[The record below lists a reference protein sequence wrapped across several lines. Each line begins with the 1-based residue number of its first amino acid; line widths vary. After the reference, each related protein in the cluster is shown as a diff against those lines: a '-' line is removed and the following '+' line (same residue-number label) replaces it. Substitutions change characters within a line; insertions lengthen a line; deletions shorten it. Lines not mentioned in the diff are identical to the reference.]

1 MLTKIIS
8 VSLLL
13 FLTFLSGCAPAQLN
27 KTEGVSSE
35 YESKNSEKSE
45 ELQSSEATEIKQVSI
60 YQGDFELP
68 LDGATGYASVA
79 LDVKNDLST
88 SSTVLSQLNPGAV
101 FTILKEQDDWLQI
114 QTETIIG
121 WVQKPYILINL
132 PDVIPSIIYKN
143 TNVDNSVFRSSGESI
158 PNITDSS
165 LYDSKGYN
173 TRLNREEYI
182 MPVLFPMA
190 KKIMAAQ
197 KMALNENNTL
207 IIYEGFRP
215 FSVQM
220 KIAEELQKLA
230 LSNPEVMQGISQA
243 PWSIDWFI
251 STKVSNHQVGY
262 AIDVSLGKVIQLG
275 EEIIGNYLIKPV
287 VNYEEYLMQT
297 NIHEL
302 STQSAIYSAPVTV
315 HSSTAWEQAIALPA
329 VNQYTFL
336 LQKYMTN
343 NGLTPLA
350 SEWWHFNDL
359 DSLNLLNGTLG
370 TGEFILNKTAS
381 KLPN

>member
-1 MLTKIIS
+1 MHYLIQRSCK
-8 VSLLL
+8 
-13 FLTFLSGCAPAQLN
+13 
-27 KTEGVSSE
+27 
-35 YESKNSEKSE
+35 
-45 ELQSSEATEIKQVSI
+45 ELVRH
-60 YQGDFELP
+60 
-68 LDGATGYASVA
+68 
-79 LDVKNDLST
+79 
-88 SSTVLSQLNPGAV
+88 PG
-101 FTILKEQDDWLQI
+101 
-114 QTETIIG
+114 
-121 WVQKPYILINL
+121 
-132 PDVIPSIIYKN
+132 
-143 TNVDNSVFRSSGESI
+143 
-158 PNITDSS
+158 
-165 LYDSKGYN
+165 
-173 TRLNREEYI
+173 
-182 MPVLFPMA
+182 
-190 KKIMAAQ
+190 
-197 KMALNENNTL
+197 
-207 IIYEGFRP
+207 
-215 FSVQM
+215 
-220 KIAEELQKLA
+220 
-230 LSNPEVMQGISQA
+230 
-243 PWSIDWFI
+243 IDWFI

-297 NIHEL
+297 NIHKF
-302 STQSAIYSAPVTV
+302 SIQSAIYSAPVTV

>member
-143 TNVDNSVFRSSGESI
+143 TKNKGQYLLVGLMTFVTFVVSVSDRYCNHRGFYQIFNVFNDYTKVIEHI
-158 PNITDSS
+158 S
-165 LYDSKGYN
+165 LN
-173 TRLNREEYI
+173 MN
-182 MPVLFPMA
+182 VC
-190 KKIMAAQ
+190 
-197 KMALNENNTL
+197 L
-207 IIYEGFRP
+207 IILY
-215 FSVQM
+215 
-220 KIAEELQKLA
+220 
-230 LSNPEVMQGISQA
+230 
-243 PWSIDWFI
+243 FI
-251 STKVSNHQVGY
+251 
-262 AIDVSLGKVIQLG
+262 
-275 EEIIGNYLIKPV
+275 
-287 VNYEEYLMQT
+287 
-297 NIHEL
+297 
-302 STQSAIYSAPVTV
+302 
-315 HSSTAWEQAIALPA
+315 
-329 VNQYTFL
+329 
-336 LQKYMTN
+336 
-343 NGLTPLA
+343 
-350 SEWWHFNDL
+350 
-359 DSLNLLNGTLG
+359 
-370 TGEFILNKTAS
+370 
-381 KLPN
+381 

>member
-143 TNVDNSVFRSSGESI
+143 TNVDSSVFRSS
-158 PNITDSS
+158 
-165 LYDSKGYN
+165 
-173 TRLNREEYI
+173 
-182 MPVLFPMA
+182 
-190 KKIMAAQ
+190 
-197 KMALNENNTL
+197 
-207 IIYEGFRP
+207 
-215 FSVQM
+215 
-220 KIAEELQKLA
+220 
-230 LSNPEVMQGISQA
+230 
-243 PWSIDWFI
+243 
-251 STKVSNHQVGY
+251 
-262 AIDVSLGKVIQLG
+262 
-275 EEIIGNYLIKPV
+275 
-287 VNYEEYLMQT
+287 
-297 NIHEL
+297 
-302 STQSAIYSAPVTV
+302 
-315 HSSTAWEQAIALPA
+315 
-329 VNQYTFL
+329 
-336 LQKYMTN
+336 
-343 NGLTPLA
+343 
-350 SEWWHFNDL
+350 
-359 DSLNLLNGTLG
+359 
-370 TGEFILNKTAS
+370 
-381 KLPN
+381 